1 MITAFIQKHLRN
13 LLGLDCEAC
22 KTEARLDKLE
32 KKVDEVHNRLATAVD
47 FTSKV
52 YTRQEAIFNLIDVIT
67 DGTTKRQDVSD
78 EAVAS
83 VALASAQIE
92 VELETLKQE
101 LAGVVLET
109 IKEEVKQ

>member
-32 KKVDEVHNRLATAVD
+32 KKVDEAHTRLVTAVD

-67 DGTTKRQDVSD
+67 DGTSKRQDVSD

-83 VALASAQIE
+83 VALASAQLE

-101 LAGVVLET
+101 LAGIVLET